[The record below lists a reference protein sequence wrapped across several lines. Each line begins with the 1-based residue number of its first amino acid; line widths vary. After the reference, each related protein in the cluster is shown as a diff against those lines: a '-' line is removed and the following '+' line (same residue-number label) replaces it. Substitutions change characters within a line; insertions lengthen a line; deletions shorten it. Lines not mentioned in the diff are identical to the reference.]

1 MPIACK
7 LEVVRLENDMK
18 KSLFV
23 KRAQLVSLINLI
35 AQSGI
40 IVTGAVVR
48 LTGSGL
54 GCPTWPNCAPGSLV
68 PVASQ
73 VEGFHKY
80 IEFGNRLLTFVV
92 LFASVALLITAVI
105 SKVKKL
111 IIWSALP
118 LLGTL
123 LQAILGGITV
133 LTGLNPFT
141 VMFHFLLSI
150 ILVAISTLIYR
161 FWSKDKPLKINSS
174 IIRNYIKFFTLSGF
188 IVIILGT
195 ITTGSG
201 PHSGDEIAARFNI
214 DTRTIAWIH
223 ADSVLLFIG
232 LLVGLIILVRT
243 NKELNSLARL
253 LNSLIILCL
262 IQGLI
267 GYTQWFTNL
276 PWILVGFHV
285 LGSVLI
291 WINLM
296 LIFEKSIYSLKNS
309 IKQI

>member
-1 MPIACK
+1 
-7 LEVVRLENDMK
+7 MK
-18 KSLFV
+18 KSSLI
-23 KRAQLVSLINLI
+23 KRAQLASLVNLI

-40 IVTGAVVR
+40 IVTGAIVR

-92 LFASVALLITAVI
+92 LLASVAVLLIAVF
-105 SKVKKL
+105 SKNKKI
-111 IIWSALP
+111 IIWSTLP
-118 LLGTL
+118 LIGTL
-123 LQAILGGITV
+123 LQAVLGGITV

-150 ILVAISTLIYR
+150 ILVAISTIIYKFWAVTKPTKISSTLI
-161 FWSKDKPLKINSS
+161 K
-174 IIRNYIKFFTLSGF
+174 NYIKFFSLIGF
-188 IVIILGT
+188 IVIVLGT

-214 DTRTIAWIH
+214 DTRIIAWIH

-232 LLVGLIILVRT
+232 LLIGLIILSHT
-243 NKELNSLARL
+243 NQELKSLSKN
-253 LNSLIILCL
+253 LNTLFILC
-262 IQGLI
+262 IVQGVI

-276 PWILVGFHV
+276 PWVLVGFHV

-296 LIFEKSIYSLKNS
+296 VIFEKSIYSLKNR
-309 IKQI
+309 IQQI